1 MTPRRRPPSLP
12 LRRTTR
18 ATTALALGACSTII
32 AVVACR
38 PPASVAVAAAEQ
50 PRGHTITLDGHFTDW
65 QSVAAPLAI
74 GSTTETGSAV
84 RLDTLW
90 ATDDPAWLY
99 LSFAV
104 RDTITAQGLP
114 GTLHILLDTDDDTS
128 TGNTVFG
135 QAGVDAVLDLS
146 RTNAGPSGTRGAGF
160 SLRAPDGTAATQGLG
175 AHRNAHDVGLLVLPT
190 WSATRFELRIAR
202 AGAADGFARL
212 GQRVRLQ
219 LVFADQGAIRSR
231 TEPVAY
237 ALRTLPGPDPF
248 TRGGAAIPSRDNGSV
263 RVAQWNVASER
274 FRSPERHAR
283 LLAAVRPDVV
293 LLDEVYEHVSDSA
306 LVAFFAEP
314 GLAALGRW
322 QWVRAESG
330 GRQKTVV
337 AARDRTIRPAPAMRR
352 VEFAPGALDSLRAIV
367 PADFRGTLVVEA
379 NDQVSATGA
388 WVAVGGL
395 DVLFVPLDLRS
406 AGYHGSPHD
415 AVRML
420 QVRTIRDAIAR
431 ELQGRR
437 APVVIGGDFNPVGAF
452 APVAELM
459 RGLDVDGSDLQL
471 ADTPRLGEA
480 TWATWRNP
488 SVALFGPGRLDL
500 TLFPDAALERTGGFV
515 FASEDLT
522 SSMAASLGL
531 ERSDS
536 QRASDHLIVVTD
548 LRPRR

>member
-1 MTPRRRPPSLP
+1 M
-12 LRRTTR
+12 
-18 ATTALALGACSTII
+18 
-32 AVVACR
+32 V
-38 PPASVAVAAAEQ
+38 AEQ

-65 QSVAAPLAI
+65 HSVSEPLAI
-74 GSTTETGSAV
+74 GSTTEIGSAV

-135 QAGVDAVLDLS
+135 LAGVDAVLDLS
-146 RTNAGPSGTRGAGF
+146 RTNAGPAGTRGAGF

-190 WSATRFELRIAR
+190 WSATRFELRTAR
-202 AGAADGFARL
+202 AGADDGFARL
-212 GQRVRLQ
+212 GERVRVQ
-219 LVFADQGAIRSR
+219 LVFADQGAVRSR
-231 TEPVAY
+231 TEPVRHTM
-237 ALRTLPGPDPF
+237 RTRRGPDPF
-248 TRGGAAIPSRDNGSV
+248 PRWADAIPARPAGSV
-263 RVAQWNVASER
+263 RMAHWNVAHER
-274 FRSPERHAR
+274 FRTPERHAR

-293 LLDEVYEHVSDSA
+293 LLDEVYENVSDAA
-306 LVAFFAEP
+306 LAAFFAEP

-337 AARDRTIRPAPAMRR
+337 ATRDRAIRPAVSMRR
-352 VEFAPGALDSLRAIV
+352 VEFAPGALDSLRSIV
-367 PADFRGTLVVEA
+367 PADFRGTLDVEE

-388 WVAVGGL
+388 WVDVDGRE
-395 DVLFVPLDLRS
+395 VLFVPLDLRS
-406 AGYHGSPHD
+406 AGHHGSPHD
-415 AVRML
+415 AVRLL
-420 QVRTIRDAIAR
+420 QVRTLRDAIAR

-437 APVVIGGDFNPVGAF
+437 APVVIAGDFNPVGAF

-459 RGLDVDGSDLQL
+459 RGLDVDGSDLHL

-488 SVALFGPGRLDL
+488 SAALFGPGRLDL
-500 TLFPDAALERTGGFV
+500 TLYPDAALERTGGFV

-522 SSMAASLGL
+522 APRAASLGL
-531 ERSDS
+531 ERDDS

-548 LRPRR
+548 LRARR